1 MEQSRATTSGPVSKR
16 EILGWAMFD
25 VANSAYTTVVI
36 TIVYSAFF
44 VHHLVP
50 ADSRWGNSY
59 WGAAMVLSNL
69 LTMFLAPL
77 LGTLCDLK
85 GGKKRFL
92 LGNMLLCAVATAG
105 LYFVGPG
112 ALGWAI
118 ALITV
123 SNVAWMLSEVF
134 CASFLTDLA
143 TPKTM
148 GLISGIGWGVGY
160 LGGLLSL
167 VMVLFGV
174 ITTTA
179 EADLTTYIH
188 QNQLAMLAV
197 GAYFV
202 LVSLPTVLWLKER
215 DPVRRDVSA
224 RVVWQQTW
232 QRLSHSWQL
241 ARALPALWQFFLVF
255 TLYSAGMAIVIKFFG
270 IFVDARL
277 ALSAGEKTTIFLA
290 LQVSAFVGA
299 VAFGALETRIGPKA
313 TILLTLLWWILGV
326 LTIYWLTPLSV
337 WLGRPESQV
346 FTVCALLAGSGLGST
361 QSASRTIV
369 GLLTPARY
377 SAMMFGF
384 WGLFGRLATILGSL
398 SFALVA
404 DLFSLQEGLLVIL
417 AFFVAGAALVLR
429 VPIRAGMVQAR
440 SHAFNGRR

>member
-1 MEQSRATTSGPVSKR
+1 MDKGAGFPVTKR
-16 EILGWAMFD
+16 EIFGWAMFD

-50 ADSRWGNSY
+50 ADSDWGNSY
-59 WGAAMVLSNL
+59 WGLAMVVSNL
-69 LTMFLAPL
+69 LTMVLAPL
-77 LGTLCDLK
+77 LGTLCDLR

-92 LGNMLLCAVATAG
+92 LGNMMVCALATAG
-105 LYFVGPG
+105 LFFVGPG
-112 ALGWAI
+112 AIGWAI
-118 ALITV
+118 LLITI

-174 ITTTA
+174 ITTSA
-179 EADLTTYIH
+179 EADLPLYIQ
-188 QNQLAMLAV
+188 QNQQAMLAV
-197 GAYFV
+197 AAYFV
-202 LVSLPTVLWLKER
+202 VVSVPTMLWLKDR
-215 DPVRRDVSA
+215 DPVRRDVGFGQ
-224 RVVWQQTW
+224 VWQHTW
-232 QRLSHSWQL
+232 QRLSHCWQL
-241 ARALPALWQFFLVF
+241 ARALPALWRFFLVF

-277 ALSAGEKTTIFLA
+277 TLTAAEKTTIFLA
-290 LQVSAFVGA
+290 LQVSAFIGA
-299 VAFGALETRIGPKA
+299 LAFGLLESRIGPKA
-313 TILLTLLWWILGV
+313 TIFLTLLWWIMGV
-326 LTIYWLTPLSV
+326 LSIYGLTPLSQ
-337 WLGRPESQV
+337 WLGVSENRV

-369 GLLTPARY
+369 GLLTPNQY

-404 DLFSLQEGLLVIL
+404 DLFSLQQGLLVIL
-417 AFFVAGAALVLR
+417 GFFVLGAALVLK
-429 VPIRAGMVQAR
+429 VPIEQGMVTAGHR
-440 SHAFNGRR
+440 SASSGH

>member
-1 MEQSRATTSGPVSKR
+1 MSKL
-16 EILGWAMFD
+16 EIFGWAMFD
-25 VANSAYTTVVI
+25 VSNSAYTTVVI

-50 ADSRWGNSY
+50 ETSEWGNTY
-59 WGAAMVLSNL
+59 WGVAMVVSNL
-69 LTMFLAPL
+69 LTMLLAPL
-77 LGTLCDLK
+77 MGTLCDLK

-92 LGNMLLCAVATAG
+92 LGNMLLCAVTTAC

-112 ALGWAI
+112 AIGWAI
-118 ALITV
+118 LLITI

-179 EADLTTYIH
+179 EADLATYIH
-188 QNQLAMLAV
+188 QNQLSMLAV
-197 GAYFV
+197 GAFFV
-202 LVSLPTVLWLKER
+202 VVSLPTILWLKER
-215 DPVRRDVSA
+215 DPIRRDVSA
-224 RVVWQQTW
+224 KEVWRQTW
-232 QRLSHSWQL
+232 QRLSHCWQL
-241 ARALPALWQFFLVF
+241 TRALPVLWRFFLVF

-270 IFVDARL
+270 IYVDARL
-277 ALSAGEKTTIFLA
+277 SLSAGEKTTIFLA

-299 VAFGALETRIGPKA
+299 VAFGVLETRIGPKA
-313 TILLTLLWWILGV
+313 TIFLTLVWWILGV
-326 LTIYWLTPLSV
+326 LSIYGLTPLSE
-337 WLGRPESQV
+337 WLGMTENQV
-346 FTVCALLAGSGLGST
+346 FTICALLAGSGLGST

-369 GLLTPARY
+369 GLLTPVRY

-404 DLFSLQEGLLVIL
+404 DLFSLQDGLLVIL
-417 AFFVAGAALVLR
+417 AFFVLGAVLVLG
-429 VPIRAGMVQAR
+429 VPISQGMKQAGH
-440 SHAFNGRR
+440 HADNGAT

>member
-1 MEQSRATTSGPVSKR
+1 MPQSASVPVTKR
-16 EILGWAMFD
+16 EIFGWAMFD

-50 ADSRWGNSY
+50 ETSEWGNTY
-59 WGAAMVLSNL
+59 WGAAMVVSNL
-69 LTMFLAPL
+69 LTMALAPL
-77 LGTLCDLK
+77 MGTLCDLR

-92 LGNMLLCAVATAG
+92 LGNMLICALATSA

-112 ALGWAI
+112 AIGWAI
-118 ALITV
+118 LLITI

-134 CASFLTDLA
+134 CASFLTDLS
-143 TPKTM
+143 TPANM

-160 LGGLLSL
+160 IGGLLSL

-179 EADLTTYIH
+179 ETDLPAYVH

-197 GAYFV
+197 GAFFV
-202 LVSLPTVLWLKER
+202 VVSVPTLLWLKER
-215 DPVRRDVSA
+215 DPVRQGVSF
-224 RVVWQQTW
+224 RQVWQQTW
-232 QRLSHSWQL
+232 QRLTHCWQL
-241 ARALPALWQFFLVF
+241 ARTLPALWRFFLVF

-277 ALSAGEKTTIFLA
+277 TLTAGEKTTIFLA
-290 LQVSAFVGA
+290 LQVSAFIGA
-299 VAFGALETRIGPKA
+299 VAFGFLETRIGPKA
-313 TILLTLLWWILGV
+313 TIFLTLLWWILGV
-326 LTIYWLTPLSV
+326 LSIYGLTPLAQ
-337 WLGRPESQV
+337 WLGMEENRL

-369 GLLTPARY
+369 GLLTPTQY

-398 SFALVA
+398 SFAVVA
-404 DLFSLQEGLLVIL
+404 DLLSLQEGLLVIL
-417 AFFVAGAALVLR
+417 GFFVLGAVLVLR
-429 VPIRAGMVQAR
+429 VPINEGMVQAGHGPVNSPR
-440 SHAFNGRR
+440 